1 MAPDEDLPE
10 QPSLTPAQITR
21 LFDYSEFAE
30 AIETKD
36 FKQLL
41 DHIPI
46 AVLISRDVNGVHRII
61 YTNSAFEALLRQPSP
76 DMGRPVP
83 LGHVLDSLKH
93 EDQETL
99 TLRKALEL
107 EEDKQFVGTFRQE
120 VPKPLLVEAYA
131 SIIENADGTESYRIF
146 AFIDVTARSREQRE
160 QFSRRL
166 REKEALLLELQHRV
180 KNNLQLITAMIRL
193 EARYQREGEPVNLA
207 RLAGRIEALQLLYR
221 DLSPDPSANTVDL
234 GHYLS
239 QIASA
244 VMHAYAIDG
253 IQLDLKVD
261 HAVASINVA
270 MPVGLIVNELMTN
283 AFKYA
288 FAGRESGTMQVRCL
302 HAGTDYQIVV
312 ADDGAGLPEGMS
324 WPMPGKLSAVIF
336 QTLRENARNAAVTV
350 ETSPEKGTRV
360 TIGFQHEPTIKKLQ

>member
-1 MAPDEDLPE
+1 MASDEDHLPE
-10 QPSLTPAQITR
+10 QPGSTPQQITR

-30 AIETKD
+30 AIETDD

-46 AVLISRDVNGVHRII
+46 AILVSRDVSGVHRII
-61 YTNSAFEALLRQPSP
+61 YTNSAFDALLAQP
-76 DMGRPVP
+76 P
-83 LGHVLDSLKH
+83 LRREGVGQILDSLRH
-93 EDQETL
+93 EDEQEL

-107 EEDKQFVGTFRQE
+107 DEDKQFVGTFRLE
-120 VPKPLLVEAYA
+120 LPKPLLVEAYA
-131 SIIENADGTESYRIF
+131 SFIEKADGTENYRIV

-193 EARYQREGEPVNLA
+193 EARYERQGEPVNLD

-221 DLSPDPSANTVDL
+221 DLSPEPSANTVDL

-253 IQLDLKVD
+253 IRLDLKVD

-288 FAGRESGTMQVRCL
+288 FKGRVRNL
-302 HAGTDYQIVV
+302 GHS
-312 ADDGAGLPEGMS
+312 LP
-324 WPMPGKLSAVIF
+324 A
-336 QTLRENARNAAVTV
+336 
-350 ETSPEKGTRV
+350 
-360 TIGFQHEPTIKKLQ
+360 